1 MSFILVADIGGTN
14 ARFGLVDIEG
24 TRAAPRNYRAQHQH
38 KLRCAEYPDIAS
50 MIRAYADASGI
61 ALPSFACLAI
71 AGPIHNGTV
80 RMTNLAWEF
89 SIEGLRQE
97 LGMDALDVLNDF
109 AALAYA
115 TPHLTHETLLQLHS
129 GSPDANAPLLVLG
142 PGTGFGMAA
151 LVPCAQHWKI
161 VPTEGGHCNFAP
173 GNSREIAILEL
184 LRKDHDHVSVEHLLC
199 GQGLVR
205 IYRALAALEGK
216 ATHDYGPADIN
227 NKGQSGEDPLCR
239 AALEQFC
246 EMLGSTAG
254 DKALDLGA
262 QGGVFLGGGI
272 SPKIAD
278 FIPRT
283 RLLERYL
290 SKGPMGNYVK
300 QIPLN
305 VIAEDSAA
313 LVGTA
318 AWLVDT
324 TPALSGQAAEL
335 IS

>member
-14 ARFGLVDIEG
+14 ARFGLVDIAG
-24 TRAAPRNYRAQHQH
+24 TRVSPPNYQAQHQR
-38 KLRCAEYPDIAS
+38 KLRCADYPDIAS
-50 MIRAYADASGI
+50 MIRAYAEASDI
-61 ALPSFACLAI
+61 ALPDFACLAI
-71 AGPIHNGTV
+71 AGPIHNGRV

-89 SIEGLRQE
+89 SIEGLQRE
-97 LGMDALDVLNDF
+97 LGMEALDVLNDF

-115 TPHLTHETLLQLHS
+115 TPHLGRETLAQVHP
-129 GSPDANAPLLVLG
+129 GNPDANAPLLVLG

-151 LVPCAQHWKI
+151 LVPCGQYWKI

-173 GNSREIAILEL
+173 GNSREIAILEH

-205 IYRALAALEGK
+205 IYRAITAIEGK
-216 ATHDYGPADIN
+216 ATQDYSPADIN
-227 NKGQSGEDPLCR
+227 NKGQSGEDPMCR

-278 FIPRT
+278 FIPKT

-290 SKGPMGNYVK
+290 SKGPMGNYVR

-318 AWLVDT
+318 AWLTDT
-324 TPALSGQAAEL
+324 TPALSAQAAQ
-335 IS
+335 

>member
-24 TRAAPRNYRAQHQH
+24 TRAAPPVYQAQHQR

-50 MIRAYADASGI
+50 MIRAYAQTSGVP
-61 ALPSFACLAI
+61 LPAFACLAI
-71 AGPIHNGTV
+71 AGPIHNGKV

-89 SIEGLRQE
+89 SIKGLQEE
-97 LGMDALDVLNDF
+97 LGMEALDVLNDF

-115 TPHLTHETLLQLHS
+115 TPHLPAETLLQLHP
-129 GSPDANAPLLVLG
+129 GNPDSNSPLLVLG

-173 GNSREIAILEL
+173 GNDREIEILQR
-184 LRKDHDHVSVEHLLC
+184 LRKDHEHVSVEHLLC

-205 IYRALAALEGK
+205 IYKALALIEGK
-216 ATHDYGPADIN
+216 TAQDYDPADIN
-227 NKGQSGEDPLCR
+227 NKGQSGDDPLCR

-246 EMLGSTAG
+246 EMLGSAAG

-290 SKGPMGNYVK
+290 AKGPMGNYVQ

-324 TPALSGQAAEL
+324 TPALSGH
-335 IS
+335 